1 MTVPTRARSHDRET
15 GPRPPRSVGTR
26 TSDRRAGVLDGLPAR
41 DLFLRWQRDHDQDAH
56 HVLVERHTPLARS
69 LARRY
74 ARSSEPFDDLLQVA
88 LLGLVKAI
96 ERFDVDRG
104 RAFTSFAVPTI
115 LGELR
120 RYFRDCGWS
129 VHMPRDLQERALK
142 LEHAQERLTGE
153 RGRPPTL
160 LELAEYLELD
170 VEQALEALRAG
181 QAYRAVS
188 LEAPRTSDRDDD
200 ASTLADR
207 LGGDD
212 ERYELVEADA
222 SIAAAMRHLPPRDR
236 AILHLR
242 FAQGLTQSQIATR
255 IGLSQ
260 MQVSRIMCR
269 SLDRLRILV
278 GAEQDPGST

>member
-1 MTVPTRARSHDRET
+1 MPVPTRARSHDRET
-15 GPRPPRSVGTR
+15 GPRPPRSDR
-26 TSDRRAGVLDGLPAR
+26 TPSDRRAGGRDGIPPR
-41 DLFLRWQRDHDQDAH
+41 ELFLRWQRDRDQDARH
-56 HVLVERHTPLARS
+56 ALVERHTPLARS

-74 ARSSEPFDDLLQVA
+74 ARASEPFDDLLQVA

-129 VHMPRDLQERALK
+129 VHVPRELQERALK
-142 LEHAQERLTGE
+142 LEQAQERLTGA

-160 LELAEYLELD
+160 VELAEYLELD

-188 LEAPRTSDRDDD
+188 LEAPRPSDRDGE
-200 ASTLADR
+200 APTLADG
-207 LGGDD
+207 LGTED

-222 SIAAAMRHLPPRDR
+222 SIAAAMKHLTHRER

-242 FAQGLTQSQIATR
+242 FAQGLTQTEIATR

-260 MQVSRIMCR
+260 MQVSRIMRR

-278 GAEQDPGST
+278 GADQDSGST